1 MDITDWL
8 VAMLNHLS
16 QGAGAATDDLLL
28 SPEVYNADLY
38 SAALTI
44 HSTAVKPVTSIV
56 LSIMFVLMLATTS
69 TRAEGDRELGVRIIA
84 ATMFKIALV
93 FVVAQN
99 AVLLLE
105 AISSIATSI
114 MGIANNVDVGTGGG
128 DAPLMGDAMRDDLD
142 EMGDMEKF
150 GMIVIL
156 FLPWVVQKLAA
167 VIAIVLVFIRFLQ
180 MYLLTA
186 FASLPLAF
194 LGHDDTKSIGIG
206 YLKGFAGVAFTGVII
221 VVAVKMYQALLGGWL
236 GNIGDYDG
244 DLVGFIFGHFGQFF
258 VAPIVLIFLMFGAN
272 GLAKKVIGEG

>member
-1 MDITDWL
+1 M
-8 VAMLNHLS
+8 
-16 QGAGAATDDLLL
+16 LL

-69 TRAEGDRELGVRIIA
+69 TRAEGDRELGVRIVA

-105 AISSIATSI
+105 AIASIATSI
-114 MGIANNVDVGTGGG
+114 TNTANSVDVGTGGG
-128 DAPLMGDAMRDDLD
+128 DAALMGDAMRDDLD
-142 EMGDMEKF
+142 DLGNMEKF

-180 MYLLTA
+180 MYMLTA

-206 YLKGFAGVAFTGVII
+206 YLKGFASVAFTGVII

-236 GNIGDYDG
+236 GNIGSYDG
-244 DLVGFIFGHFGQFF
+244 DMVGFIFGNFGQFF
-258 VAPIVLIFLMFGAN
+258 VAPIVLIFLLFGAN